1 MNENANVNVNANEVI
16 KSLLQKLTSA
26 EYTNSVLEAKLSE
39 TMKENEELKKGKGD
53 K

>member
-1 MNENANVNVNANEVI
+1 MNNNVDANEVI
-16 KSLLQKLTSA
+16 KSLINKLA
-26 EYTNSVLEAKLSE
+26 AAQYENAVLEAKLSE

>member
-1 MNENANVNVNANEVI
+1 MNENSNVDANEVI

-26 EYTNSVLEAKLSE
+26 EYTNAVLEAKLSE
-39 TMKENEELKKGKGD
+39 TLKENEELKKGKGD